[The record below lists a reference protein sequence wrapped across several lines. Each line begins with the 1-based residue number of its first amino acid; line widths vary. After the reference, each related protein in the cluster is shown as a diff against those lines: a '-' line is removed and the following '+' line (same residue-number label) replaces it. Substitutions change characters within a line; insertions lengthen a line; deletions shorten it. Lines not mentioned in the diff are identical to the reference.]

1 MIFTIHLWQYK
12 GGSFIGFAPS
22 GAVKSKGKSDRNSQV
37 FPQTISTKAMNF
49 RSNPRGNHVQFKSHL
64 DFLEP
69 GSIALGPPGRCIA
82 AWNATFLFLA
92 WRWTHIDCKHM
103 MKTYTWDFYAAKA
116 AKRFELCF
124 SFSIPHL
131 GRMGRSCWSTVPS
144 PVTTSE
150 LSGGAATPT
159 RVGLHLVYQCI
170 SPVILCNCDNTPNH
184 FGDIFLYIH
193 THTHIYIYT

>member
-1 MIFTIHLWQYK
+1 
-12 GGSFIGFAPS
+12 
-22 GAVKSKGKSDRNSQV
+22 
-37 FPQTISTKAMNF
+37 
-49 RSNPRGNHVQFKSHL
+49 
-64 DFLEP
+64 
-69 GSIALGPPGRCIA
+69 
-82 AWNATFLFLA
+82 
-92 WRWTHIDCKHM
+92 M

-150 LSGGAATPT
+150 LSGAATPT

-170 SPVILCNCDNTPNH
+170 SPVILCNFDNTPNH

-193 THTHIYIYT
+193 THIYIYNTYTYLPHNPPYQWVYLYLYIHTSKSNDLSSYAVYSMATFFVSRIFRHKYMRPSTENHLNDGSP

>member
-1 MIFTIHLWQYK
+1 MYSSLECNIF
-12 GGSFIGFAPS
+12 A
-22 GAVKSKGKSDRNSQV
+22 
-37 FPQTISTKAMNF
+37 
-49 RSNPRGNHVQFKSHL
+49 
-64 DFLEP
+64 
-69 GSIALGPPGRCIA
+69 
-82 AWNATFLFLA
+82 FLFLA
-92 WRWTHIDCKHM
+92 WRWGWSHIDCKHM

-150 LSGGAATPT
+150 LSGAATPT

-170 SPVILCNCDNTPNH
+170 SPVILCNFDNTPNH

-193 THTHIYIYT
+193 THTHIYIYIIHIHIYPITPHISGYIYIYIYTPQNPMIYRHTPSIQWPLSSYPVFSDTSIWGLPQKII